1 MKQTL
6 PLRRVDRGPRRQ
18 AGFGAVAA
26 IVVVVMLS
34 VLMAA
39 VVRLTWTQAMTSA
52 ADTMGAKAFQA
63 ANAGTEWGMFQALRG
78 TWALNTAC
86 NGASQ
91 TINLTASMGFLVT
104 VTCETQ
110 TTAFVEGQTE
120 DSLAPGTMLNNSLLL
135 YVITATACNGTT
147 SCPDATAALRPTYV
161 ERVRQSIVSNVDPG
175 F

>member
-1 MKQTL
+1 MKT
-6 PLRRVDRGPRRQ
+6 PHPYPSRRQ
-18 AGFGAVAA
+18 HAGFGAVAA

-52 ADTMGAKAFQA
+52 EDTMGAKAFQA

-78 TWALNTAC
+78 TWAVNTAC

-91 TINLTASMGFLVT
+91 TLDLRASMGFLVT

-110 TTAFVEGQTE
+110 TTAFVEGQDDTGA
-120 DSLAPGTMLNNSLLL
+120 DNSLLL
-135 YVITATACNGTT
+135 YIITATACNGTA
-147 SCPDATAALRPTYV
+147 SCPDATAALQPTYV
-161 ERVRQSIVSNVDPG
+161 ERKRQSIVSNVAPG